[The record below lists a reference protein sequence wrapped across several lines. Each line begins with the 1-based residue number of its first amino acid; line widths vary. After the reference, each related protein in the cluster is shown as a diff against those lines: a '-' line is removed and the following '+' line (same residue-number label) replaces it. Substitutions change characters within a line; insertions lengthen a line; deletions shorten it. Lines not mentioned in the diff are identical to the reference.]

1 VPKLK
6 TNKSAAKRFRITGSG
21 KIKRAKAYK
30 QHILSTKSKKRKRHL
45 RQSSMVSAAESKN
58 IRLLIPYK

>member
-1 VPKLK
+1 MPKLK

-21 KIKRAKAYK
+21 KIKRTKAYR

-45 RQSSMVSAAESKN
+45 RQSTTVSAAESKN

>member
-6 TNKSAAKRFRITGSG
+6 TNKSAAKRFRITASG
-21 KIKRAKAYK
+21 KIKRNKGYK

-45 RQSSMVSAAESKN
+45 RQSTMVSAAESKN

>member
-21 KIKRAKAYK
+21 KIKRTKAYK

>member
-21 KIKRAKAYK
+21 KIKRTKAYR

-45 RQSSMVSAAESKN
+45 RQSTTVSAAESKN

>member
-21 KIKRAKAYK
+21 KLKRTKAYRE
-30 QHILSTKSKKRKRHL
+30 HILSTKSKKRKRHL
-45 RQSSMVSAAESKN
+45 RQSTMVSAAESKN